1 VKNSVK
7 KTAEKNNF
15 SGVFT
20 ALITPFQKGRVDFK
34 SLKKLVRHQLD
45 GGVQGFVVN
54 GTTAESPTLSK
65 EEVSQIF
72 KTVRKEVGKKFPLV
86 LGTGSNS
93 TAETIKKTKMAVSL
107 GADAA
112 LVVVPYYNKP
122 PQRGMVAHFQAVAKS
137 TKKPIILYNV
147 PGRTVVS
154 MTAETV
160 LELAKIKNIVGI
172 KEASGNLQTLAAIKT
187 GCPPNFLL
195 SSGDDATAVDFISE
209 GGHGVI
215 SVISHVI
222 PNQMQEIC
230 KQAASADLS
239 VRERAREN
247 YKRYNELN
255 RLLGVEANP
264 IPVKM
269 MLHYMGIIASPELRL
284 PMMSLTLEYQPTVR
298 AELKKLGII

>member
-1 VKNSVK
+1 V
-7 KTAEKNNF
+7 EKINF
-15 SGVFT
+15 AGLFT

-45 GGVQGFVVN
+45 NDVQGFVVN
-54 GTTAESPTLSK
+54 GTTAESPTLTK

-72 KTVRKEVGKKFPLV
+72 KAVRKEAGKKFPLI

-160 LELAKIKNIVGI
+160 LDLAKVKNIIGI
-172 KEASGNLQTLAAIKT
+172 KEASGNLQTLAAIKK
-187 GCPPNFLL
+187 GSPPNFIL
-195 SSGDDATAVDFISE
+195 SSGDDVTAVDFISQ

-222 PNQMQEIC
+222 PKQMYEIC
-230 KQAASADLS
+230 SRAASADADI
-239 VRERAREN
+239 RRRACDE
-247 YKRYNELN
+247 YKRCAELN

-284 PMMSLTLEYQPTVR
+284 PMMSLSLEYQSTVR
-298 AELKKLGII
+298 NELKRLGII